1 MPPFPCTAMRR
12 VLATDLG
19 IWPMLK
25 NQERAS
31 DMMVASAGYWAN
43 LANYVLLYDQI
54 VIPTGNLQILP
65 VLRLI
70 LGEMVFDDLI
80 RSKGIVLARF
90 DQWFGY
96 IGSGGIIF
104 FSMADDPM
112 RPSSGAN
119 LATSFFKPL
128 DEAIDDAL
136 IATNPPSDS
145 SRRTEIKN
153 LLLDNIVLL
162 PTTKILEGV
171 KEEAYKDILGSPYL
185 RDLLSLRNN
194 GRSLDNLVG
203 SEPNKVTVFNPHV
216 PAEPDDPPEIR
227 AVLRVAFENLLL
239 SMGGHANVTEI
250 TGDKSTL
257 SVLQAKGQRLGYS
270 PEGNH
275 AFAQIQ
281 KVSGV
286 PDLGEAFAARQITSQ
301 QLIDLRYSKHC
312 QALRNWFSEGAPAE
326 LANETLRRYVE
337 SVGKPSWFESLPA
350 KALKFATTTVI
361 GAVEPISGTALTAL
375 DTFLL
380 SNWFPAKSPRLFM
393 RQAKVMLANS
403 PVIQPPIMR
412 GRDRNSPC
420 SCGSGKKFKKCC
432 GRLA

>member
-1 MPPFPCTAMRR
+1 MRR
-12 VLATDLG
+12 VLATDFG
-19 IWPMLK
+19 IWPVFL

-31 DMMVASAGYWAN
+31 DVMLASPAYWAG
-43 LANYVLLYDQI
+43 LANYILLYDQI

-70 LGEMVFDDLI
+70 LGDPVFDELV

-96 IGSGGIIF
+96 IGTGGIIF
-104 FSMADDPM
+104 FSTAENPAQ
-112 RPSSGAN
+112 PSRGPN
-119 LATSFFKPL
+119 LFISYFKPL
-128 DEAIDDAL
+128 DAAIDDAL
-136 IATNPPSDS
+136 IVTNPPSDA
-145 SRRTEIKN
+145 SRRTELKN

-162 PTTKILEGV
+162 PTTKILEGI
-171 KEEAYKDILGSPYL
+171 KDEAYKDILGSPYL
-185 RDLLSLRNN
+185 RDFLSLRNS

-203 SEPNKVTVFNPHV
+203 SEPNKVTIFNPYV
-216 PAEPDDPPEIR
+216 PLKPGDPPEIR

-239 SMGGHANVTEI
+239 SMGGHAETTEI

-270 PEGNH
+270 PEGNL
-275 AFAQIQ
+275 AFAQLQ

-286 PDLGEAFAARQITSQ
+286 PDIGEAFAAKQLTPE

-326 LANETLRRYVE
+326 QAIETLRRYVE
-337 SVGKPSWFESLPA
+337 SVGKPGWIESLPA
-350 KALKFATTTVI
+350 KTLRFATATGM
-361 GAVEPISGTALTAL
+361 GAVEPISGAVVSAV

-380 SNWFPAKSPRLFM
+380 SKWFPGKSPRLFM

-412 GRDRNSPC
+412 GRDRNALC
-420 SCGSGKKFKKCC
+420 FCGSGKKKKKCC
-432 GRLA
+432 GR

>member
-1 MPPFPCTAMRR
+1 MTMRR

-25 NQERAS
+25 NQERPS
-31 DMMVASAGYWAN
+31 DMMVGSASYWAS
-43 LANYVLLYDQI
+43 LANYILLYDQI

-70 LGEMVFDDLI
+70 LGEAVFDELV

-96 IGSGGIIF
+96 VGTGGIIF
-104 FSMADDPM
+104 YSVGADPT
-112 RPSSGAN
+112 RPSSSPN

-128 DEAIDDAL
+128 DEAIDEVL
-136 IATNPPSDS
+136 IATNPPSDAL
-145 SRRTEIKN
+145 RRTQIKN
-153 LLLDNIVLL
+153 LLLDNVVLL

-171 KEEAYKDILGSPYL
+171 KDEAYKDILGSPYL
-185 RDLLSLRNN
+185 RDLLSLRNT
-194 GRSLDNLVG
+194 GRTLDNLVG

-216 PAEPDDPPEIR
+216 PPEPGDPPEIR

-239 SMGGHANVTEI
+239 SMGGHTEATEI

-270 PEGNH
+270 PEGNL
-275 AFAQIQ
+275 AFAQMQ
-281 KVSGV
+281 KIGGV
-286 PDLGEAFAARQITSQ
+286 PDLGEAFAARQLTSQ

-312 QALRNWFSEGAPAE
+312 QALRNWFAEGSPAE
-326 LANETLRRYVE
+326 LASETLRRYVE
-337 SVGKPSWFESLPA
+337 SVGKPSWIESLPA
-350 KALKFATTTVI
+350 KVLRFATTTGV
-361 GAVEPISGTALTAL
+361 GAVEPMSGAAVSAV

-380 SNWFPAKSPRLFM
+380 SKWFPVKSPRLFM

-403 PVIQPPIMR
+403 PVIRPPIMR
-412 GRDRNSPC
+412 GRDRNAQC

-432 GRLA
+432 GRAA

>member
-1 MPPFPCTAMRR
+1 MRR

-19 IWPMLK
+19 IWPMLQ
-25 NQERAS
+25 NLERAS
-31 DMMVASAGYWAN
+31 DMMLASPNYWAS
-43 LANYVLLYDQI
+43 LANYILLYDQI

-70 LGEMVFDDLI
+70 LGESVFDELV

-96 IGSGGIIF
+96 VGTGGIIF
-104 FSMADDPM
+104 FSVADDPT
-112 RPSSGAN
+112 RPYSGPN

-136 IATNPPSDS
+136 IATNPPSDAAQ
-145 SRRTEIKN
+145 RTQIKN
-153 LLLDNIVLL
+153 LLLDNVVLL

-171 KEEAYKDILGSPYL
+171 KDEAYKDILGSAYL
-185 RDLLSLRNN
+185 RDLLSLRNT

-216 PAEPDDPPEIR
+216 SAEPGDPPEIR

-239 SMGGHANVTEI
+239 SMGGHTEVTEI
-250 TGDKSTL
+250 TGDRSTL
-257 SVLQAKGQRLGYS
+257 SILQAKGQRLGYS
-270 PEGNH
+270 PEGNL
-275 AFAQIQ
+275 AFAQMQ

-286 PDLGEAFAARQITSQ
+286 PDIGAAFAAKQLAPEQI
-301 QLIDLRYSKHC
+301 LDLRYSKHC
-312 QALRNWFSEGAPAE
+312 QALRDWFSEGSPAE
-326 LANETLRRYVE
+326 QASETLRRYVE
-337 SVGKPSWFESLPA
+337 SIGKPSWIDSLPM
-350 KALKFATTTVI
+350 KAIRFATTSGA
-361 GAVEPISGTALTAL
+361 GAVEPISGAVVSAV

-380 SNWFPAKSPRLFM
+380 SKWFPGKSPKLFM
-393 RQAKVMLANS
+393 RQAKVLLANT
-403 PVIQPPIMR
+403 PVIRQPIMR

-420 SCGSGKKFKKCC
+420 SCGSGKKIKKCC
-432 GRLA
+432 GRLG